1 MNVGGGSMNGWSEN
15 GDGRNDGVNNDGG
28 RIGDGRNGGAMYGG
42 GGGMNGR
49 SVNGDG
55 RNGGVNNGGGRNG
68 GGMNV
73 RGGRIGDGR
82 NGGGAGSMNGWSVNG
97 DGLADKGIRS
107 NICQEVLEGND
118 IIPGRCVFHMLQ
130 NCPGAKGS
138 KLVRRLVLE
147 LAKSSTHEGY
157 LLKLEELSRRGLTDV
172 ATWFNARRKQYATY
186 CKFSSSYNC
195 FKSIN
200 SNPHILHF
208 KISFVKTA
216 RDMVKSPVTQS
227 KI

>member
-1 MNVGGGSMNGWSEN
+1 LVLKIQQSGVGHISLLTQQKGTMFCDGTFNKGPHFRHILLFAVTIDGNNKVLLLAYAVVSSEN
-15 GDGRNDGVNNDGG
+15 ENN
-28 RIGDGRNGGAMYGG
+28 
-42 GGGMNGR
+42 
-49 SVNGDG
+49 
-55 RNGGVNNGGGRNG
+55 
-68 GGMNV
+68 
-73 RGGRIGDGR
+73 
-82 NGGGAGSMNGWSVNG
+82 WSWFVG
-97 DGLADKGIRS
+97 KLCIDFPGITVIQSDADKGIRS

-200 SNPHILHF
+200 SNPHLLHF
-208 KISFVKTA
+208 
-216 RDMVKSPVTQS
+216 
-227 KI
+227 